1 MNNNNN
7 NMNNNNNNNINK
19 LQPKIFP
26 GRLHKDNRGAIDWH
40 WQGLLAY
47 ASHSHIVIADPHHM
61 HVLQTLDE
69 HRFNIALVK
78 WSNDIGIYSS
88 PFILPSSSSSTSQS
102 QGIGNGNNIISGGT
116 TGAATTGNNTSTNE
130 VNSLIRLA
138 SADVYGN
145 ILIWNTLDAS
155 VIHYLQ
161 TTDQKST
168 IADIAWHP
176 DDTNLLVAL
185 YSNHLALWN
194 VSTGQRVWKKDLHDF
209 VNYSLQFDPF
219 NSNRL
224 YISTLYGCIY
234 TVDDLSAH
242 IVPHVEFK
250 HRVHTNKNNIST
262 PVVLNREYAQVVQSW
277 NSLQIIN
284 NAPSSNSLLGNSS
297 SSHGGSGGGG
307 GGERSI
313 TQGGGGSSG
322 SSSMSSGSNTS
333 GGSGSGSQHH
343 NHPHHQHQHHYRSH
357 YHSSLDFVQMLLSP
371 FSKNIIY
378 YVFNREIFVYDTN
391 TNQIFGSLQLDR
403 SKSNFIYIIVG
414 RENPNLMF
422 TLHEDGSIT
431 SWSRKLD
438 GYNTHN
444 YEQLSISDL
453 SHYHKKSKKK
463 TLKIY
468 SMCNNPFFEQ
478 TLLTVSGDGTV
489 WKWSFISEITS
500 RACENSFTPRL
511 QSLSTIPLNGVV
523 KLTVSSLLETVS
535 SPITSISVYPFYNK
549 SNISLLAVGT
559 ANGTIQIINI
569 TTLKVQKEIF
579 VWNHPILGL
588 RWLSPGRVLCHSY
601 EEQDRGTYLN
611 YITSVDFRSGR
622 VKEFRKVS
630 GAENSFIKGIRL
642 SYSRKFLII
651 LMKDRPFELW
661 ETKRFTC
668 LRSFKPFVH
677 IVGLDWL
684 PPKEDSEMSLSS
696 EASRY
701 DAKEQ
706 FTFLLQ
712 DGVIKT
718 CTIEQNSVTLND
730 VQADLGGGLQ
740 SCLAIKRDF
749 LVSGDSSGNIHAWNS
764 TKKKLHTF
772 STHRGAIKKIRF
784 SPLPDSNEIMVLFGS
799 GEFGIWDLN
808 VNHRVSISSYL
819 MEREIKALDFEWL
832 NESNPIIVASD
843 HSLRILDPSL
853 SVTNSKFSFSC
864 PTMASLLN
872 DANGV
877 GGGALYSPL
886 LLPAYPMAQ
895 LRNLL
900 LNYNLVKNMMSES
913 PSNGIDTQ
921 SNLPLNRSLDTT
933 FIIKEFNE
941 KNQKL
946 LSFMDEKL
954 IELISGVSS
963 SSSSAA
969 AAAFVDLH
977 SSNNGE
983 LGIPEISL
991 VVAQYFGDF
1000 NEIEFW
1006 RLIIN
1011 SLNRLKLQQRSGI
1024 INDFPYQP
1032 YNMEIVSYYDS
1043 LPIYPQIPK
1052 VETNTPSSSSLQPSP
1067 IQQPLSNNSNT
1078 NTLNTNINNQLN
1090 NNTIINNN
1098 NNNNNLLNNPPN
1110 LIVSPILPSNSSVQ
1124 TNSGSSNAQPINV
1137 PTTNTQ
1143 TGGITN
1149 NLLKKQSIVSFFGFG
1164 GGDKNKQQTTNT
1176 GNTST
1181 GNSNSNSTTS
1191 TPVTTSIKDGGLSTS
1206 PISSTPPILNSPPA
1220 TPTKQNQQQQQITQP
1235 SPQTQA
1241 NTLSLSSILFPPS
1254 QQSQQPPPPQVQITS
1269 NPLASS
1275 QLFSSVA
1282 SQLNQSTLLPV
1293 DEGFHN
1299 PLGVSDSSAMS
1310 VNKIGGIQQQ
1320 QQQIVPAYYDILL
1333 DSNQL
1338 RSNELERTDS
1348 QEKKRP
1354 DQELTKKLIEKNLLL
1369 GRNPR
1374 AVNLLLDTT
1383 PDHPDFFNRAM
1394 KACVV
1399 SASISQE
1406 YYQQTTKIIAEN
1418 LIAIGKLDDGIQF
1431 LCLIGKAME
1440 ACKYLQTCDRWYDA
1454 AILSKTNLSEQE
1466 QMVVYRAWAFDLVRQ
1481 KNNKSKALSILL
1493 SIGDFR
1499 NSIQI
1504 LYENQQYALA
1514 SLIIET
1520 CLENGIFNLDDESN
1534 NDIPLENF
1542 DPSYSNN
1549 TAIGLSGNNH
1559 FTPYDDHHHNHD
1571 DTSNL
1576 MSTSTGIRGSLS
1588 LSSCSSYSTHQ
1599 FTFNQLVQ
1607 IIFKEYG
1614 NLLHQLGNIQAAEY
1628 YWKRSGKK
1636 DLSI

>member
-1 MNNNNN
+1 MNNTQQQQQQQQSR
-7 NMNNNNNNNINK
+7 
-19 LQPKIFP
+19 LLPKIFP

-47 ASHSHIVIADPHHM
+47 ASHSHVVIVDPHHM

-69 HRFNIALVK
+69 HRFNVAFVK
-78 WSNDIGIYSS
+78 WSNDVGVYSS
-88 PFILPSSSSSTSQS
+88 TFILPSPSATGSTVITPISQGGSSISSTAP
-102 QGIGNGNNIISGGT
+102 
-116 TGAATTGNNTSTNE
+116 AATNANNNE
-130 VNSLIRLA
+130 INSLIRLA

-145 ILIWNTLDAS
+145 ILIWNALDAS

-168 IADIAWHP
+168 IADIQWHP
-176 DDTNLLVAL
+176 DDANLLLAL
-185 YSNHLALWN
+185 HSNHLALWN
-194 VSTGQRVWKKDLHDF
+194 VSSGQRLWKKDLHDF

-219 NSNRL
+219 KHGRVYL
-224 YISTLYGCIY
+224 STLYGCVFTI
-234 TVDDLSAH
+234 DDLSAH
-242 IVPHVEFK
+242 AMPHVEFK
-250 HRVHTNKNNIST
+250 YRVHTNKNNINT
-262 PVVLNREYAQVVQSW
+262 PVILNRDYAQIQQSW
-277 NSLQIIN
+277 SSLQIIN
-284 NAPSSNSLLGNSS
+284 SISSSASSGTS
-297 SSHGGSGGGG
+297 SSHDRSHV
-307 GGERSI
+307 GERSI
-313 TQGGGGSSG
+313 PQGAGNNT
-322 SSSMSSGSNTS
+322 SSSSTNASG
-333 GGSGSGSQHH
+333 H
-343 NHPHHQHQHHYRSH
+343 HHQHHHHHHYHSH
-357 YHSSLDFVQMLLSP
+357 YHASLDFVQMLLSP
-371 FSKNIIY
+371 YSKNIIY

-403 SKSNFIYIIVG
+403 SKSNFTHIILG
-414 RENPNLMF
+414 RENSNLMF
-422 TLHEDGSIT
+422 TLHDDGSIT
-431 SWSRKLD
+431 SWNRKSD

-444 YEQLSISDL
+444 YEQFSISDL

-468 SMCNNPFFEQ
+468 SMTNNPFFEQ
-478 TLLTVSGDGTV
+478 TLLTVSGDGIV
-489 WKWSFISEITS
+489 WKWNFISEITS
-500 RACENSFTPRL
+500 RASLNSFTPRL
-511 QSLSTIPLNGVV
+511 QPLSTVPLNGVV
-523 KLTVSSLLETVS
+523 KLTVSALMETVS
-535 SPITSISVYPFYNK
+535 SPITSVSVYPFYNK

-579 VWNHPILGL
+579 VFNHPVLGL

-601 EEQDRGTYLN
+601 EEQERGSYLN

-622 VKEFRKVS
+622 VREFRKVS
-630 GAENSFIKGIRL
+630 GAETSFIRGIRL

-696 EASRY
+696 ESSKY

-706 FTFLLQ
+706 FTFLMQ
-712 DGVIKT
+712 DGILKT

-730 VQADLGGGLQ
+730 VQADLGGTLQ
-740 SCLAIKRDF
+740 SCFTIKRDF
-749 LVSGDSSGNIHAWNS
+749 LVSGDSSGNIHAWNA

-772 STHRGAIKKIRF
+772 STHRGPIKKIRF
-784 SPLPDSNEIMVLFGS
+784 SPHPESNEIMVLFSS

-832 NESNPIIVASD
+832 NEVNPIIVASD
-843 HSLRILDPSL
+843 HSLRILDSSL

-864 PTMASLLN
+864 PLMASLMN
-872 DANGV
+872 DSS
-877 GGGALYSPL
+877 GGGSLYTPL

-900 LNYNLVKNMMSES
+900 LNYKITNQIDSS
-913 PSNGIDTQ
+913 SNNNALG
-921 SNLPLNRSLDTT
+921 NEPLNRSLDTT
-933 FIIKEFNE
+933 YIIKEFNE

-954 IELISGVSS
+954 IELIGGNNSGGGDDSS
-963 SSSSAA
+963 
-969 AAAFVDLH
+969 
-977 SSNNGE
+977 E

-991 VVAQYFGDF
+991 VVAQYFGDY

-1006 RLIIN
+1006 RLVIN
-1011 SLNRLKLQQRSGI
+1011 SLNKLKQSKST
-1024 INDFPYQP
+1024 NDKLDSLPYQP
-1032 YNMEIVSYYDS
+1032 YNMDIVSYYDA

-1052 VETNTPSSSSLQPSP
+1052 IEMNPQQPSSTSSSLQPSP
-1067 IQQPLSNNSNT
+1067 IQQPLNSNSSNININNNNNLNT
-1078 NTLNTNINNQLN
+1078 NTNIV
-1090 NNTIINNN
+1090 NNN
-1098 NNNNNLLNNPPN
+1098 NNNNNSLLNNPPN
-1110 LIVSPILPSNSSVQ
+1110 LIVSPSLPSTTTTTTTTATTTPS
-1124 TNSGSSNAQPINV
+1124 QPIN
-1137 PTTNTQ
+1137 TASTQ
-1143 TGGITN
+1143 SGGGITN

-1164 GGDKNKQQTTNT
+1164 GGDKNKQNTTATPIATNSST
-1176 GNTST
+1176 SSTPST
-1181 GNSNSNSTTS
+1181 GT
-1191 TPVTTSIKDGGLSTS
+1191 KDNLSTS
-1206 PISSTPPILNSPPA
+1206 PVSTSTPIFNSPPA
-1220 TPTKQNQQQQQITQP
+1220 TPTKQPQQPPLQ
-1235 SPQTQA
+1235 SPQNNGSSSTTT
-1241 NTLSLSSILFPPS
+1241 NSLSLSSILFPPS
-1254 QQSQQPPPPQVQITS
+1254 QPPPLPQVQIQAPPS

-1275 QLFSSVA
+1275 QVFSSVA
-1282 SQLNQSTLLPV
+1282 SQLNQSTLLTM
-1293 DEGFHN
+1293 DDGLNN
-1299 PLGVSDSSAMS
+1299 PLGVSNSSAMS
-1310 VNKIGGIQQQ
+1310 ATKASANTVNSLI
-1320 QQQIVPAYYDILL
+1320 PSYYDILL

-1338 RSNELERTDS
+1338 RGQELDRTDN

-1394 KACVV
+1394 KACVI

-1406 YYQQTTKIIAEN
+1406 YYQQTTKLIAEN
-1418 LIAIGKLDDGIQF
+1418 LIATGKLDDGIQF

-1440 ACKYLQTCDRWYDA
+1440 ACKYLQACDRWYDA
-1454 AILSKTNLSEQE
+1454 AVLSKINLSEQE
-1466 QMVVYRAWAFDLVRQ
+1466 QMVVYRFWAFDLVR
-1481 KNNKSKALSILL
+1481 KNSKLKALSILL

-1514 SLIIET
+1514 SLLIET
-1520 CLENGIFNLDDESN
+1520 CLENNIFQLDDESN
-1534 NDIPLENF
+1534 NDIALENF
-1542 DPSYSNN
+1542 DPSLQYGGSG
-1549 TAIGLSGNNH
+1549 IGLSGNNQ
-1559 FTPYDDHHHNHD
+1559 FTQSPSFEDN
-1571 DTSNL
+1571 SNNAFNDGNNS
-1576 MSTSTGIRGSLS
+1576 MSMSTGIRGSLS